1 MESLLPPTGSA
12 PFVKKFLCCATAI
25 AVVGWSG
32 CSSGVA
38 PSKTATGAG
47 TGALVGAGAGAII
60 GNNSSMGS
68 GAGILGGAALGALTG
83 GIVGMVQEA
92 KDRKEQDRLSQERA
106 YQQELA
112 KKRADEA
119 KRKAS
124 EDEELAIAEGFRI
137 SDMELNDAQKKTD
150 ETADRLKKLQN
161 ERAAALQRTKTLN
174 ELHEKALANEAEAA
188 RIEEEL
194 ARLKGDDITPRGG
207 PADSTGK
214 KTDTASAGSV
224 TTPGTVPTPSAAIKP
239 GP

>member
-12 PFVKKFLCCATAI
+12 PFVKKSLCFATAL

-119 KRKAS
+119 RRKSS
-124 EDEELAIAEGFRI
+124 EDEELAIAQGFRI

-150 ETADRLKKLQN
+150 DTAERLKKLQN
-161 ERAAALQRTKTLN
+161 EKAAALQRTKTLN
-174 ELHEKALANEAEAA
+174 DLHQKQLTDEAEIA
-188 RIEEEL
+188 RLEEEL
-194 ARLKGDDITPRGG
+194 ARLKGDDVTPGG
-207 PADSTGK
+207 APADSTVK
-214 KTDTASAGSV
+214 KSASA
-224 TTPGTVPTPSAAIKP
+224 TPAGTAPPPSAAIKP

>member
-1 MESLLPPTGSA
+1 MESSLPPTGSA
-12 PFVKKFLCCATAI
+12 PSVKKFLCFATAL

-38 PSKTATGAG
+38 PSKTASGAG
-47 TGALVGAGAGAII
+47 TGALVGAGAGAIV
-60 GNNSSMGS
+60 GNNSSLGS
-68 GAGILGGAALGALTG
+68 GAGIAGGALLGAVTG

-161 ERAAALQRTKTLN
+161 ERAAAL
-174 ELHEKALANEAEAA
+174 
-188 RIEEEL
+188 
-194 ARLKGDDITPRGG
+194 
-207 PADSTGK
+207 
-214 KTDTASAGSV
+214 
-224 TTPGTVPTPSAAIKP
+224 
-239 GP
+239 